1 MRRGRIAA
9 NIAKLPE
16 LLRRGMKA
24 ETPNQ
29 VIPRRAARRTEAA
42 FELLFGSG
50 AAPPSALATPR
61 MIARRFPPPWSV
73 EEQSACFYRA
83 RPQRAAGPTLEVTGW
98 GRKSPPRTK
107 SNFLGAIAA
116 RSENFESVK
125 AHSVVCQAT

>member
-1 MRRGRIAA
+1 
-9 NIAKLPE
+9 
-16 LLRRGMKA
+16 MKA

-83 RPQRAAGPTLEVTGW
+83 RPQRAAGPTLEVTG
-98 GRKSPPRTK
+98 GVENRRR
-107 SNFLGAIAA
+107 A
-116 RSENFESVK
+116 RSRISLAQPRRDLK
-125 AHSVVCQAT
+125 ALSL